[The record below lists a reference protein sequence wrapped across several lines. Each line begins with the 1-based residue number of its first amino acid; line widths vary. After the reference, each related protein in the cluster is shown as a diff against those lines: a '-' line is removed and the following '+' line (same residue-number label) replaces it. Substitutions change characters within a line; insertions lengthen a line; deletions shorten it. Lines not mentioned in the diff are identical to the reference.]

1 MLLTTD
7 SECNSEN
14 ILFIK
19 ELGVKK
25 CLVNQAVTMDYNCR
39 YNKVERPNCYCCGEL
54 HTYIELGKLC
64 TKFCKKKN
72 MEAQQPRVGQQPI
85 IELPFNW
92 GEGPDR
98 VELEG
103 EVK

>member
-1 MLLTTD
+1 MPA
-7 SECNSEN
+7 
-14 ILFIK
+14 
-19 ELGVKK
+19 
-25 CLVNQAVTMDYNCR
+25 VNQAVTMDYNCR

-64 TKFCKKKN
+64 TKFCKKKDI
-72 MEAQQPRVGQQPI
+72 ETQQPRVGQQPI

-98 VELEG
+98 VQLEG